1 MRQDGEAVRAGGK
14 ESNLALLR
22 EYAGYLQVERGL
34 RPATLEAYGRDLLQF
49 AEHLERH
56 GGGTLVTA
64 REEAV
69 RSFFGEMRSNG
80 VDARSL
86 ARKLSALRGM
96 YRWMLLDKRVRHDP
110 TANVQEPSVWR
121 VLPKSLGERE
131 MTDVLERAALRAG
144 AAAAGAAELRDH
156 AILEL
161 LYAGGLRVGEICALR
176 VEDVKLDA
184 GRAQVRGKGDKD
196 RVVPLGR
203 PACEALE
210 LWLGRGRPA
219 MQRGT
224 AGGVG
229 KVVGIERRLF
239 LGRRG
244 GAMTRGAVWAMV
256 RAAAGAHG
264 LKASPHTLRH
274 SCATHMVEH
283 GADLRSVQVLLGHAD
298 IATTEIY
305 THTALGRLK
314 AVHRAHHPRARGKGS
329 RPGGG
334 RPLGSERRAG
344 SEGQQGSDSQPRGD
358 SQQGG
363 AA

>member
-1 MRQDGEAVRAGGK
+1 MRREGEAFGTGAG
-14 ESNLALLR
+14 ESDLALLR

-56 GGGTLVTA
+56 RGGTLLTA

-69 RSFFGEMRSNG
+69 RAFFGEMRANG
-80 VDARSL
+80 VDSRTL
-86 ARKLSALRGM
+86 ARKLSALRGL

-110 TANVQEPSVWR
+110 TATVQQPSLWK

-131 MTDVLERAALRAG
+131 MTDVLEG
-144 AAAAGAAELRDH
+144 AAAGARAPDASAAALRDY

-203 PACEALE
+203 SACVALE
-210 LWLGRGRPA
+210 QWLKRGRPTL
-219 MQRGT
+219 QRSGRDI
-224 AGGVG
+224 ARGNGKGVG
-229 KVVGIERRLF
+229 AKVVGIERRLF

-244 GAMTRGAVWAMV
+244 GPVTRGWVWGMV
-256 RAAAGAHG
+256 RAAAAAQGA
-264 LKASPHTLRH
+264 KASPHTLRH

-329 RPGGG
+329 RPSGEGEQG
-334 RPLGSERRAG
+334 RDSER
-344 SEGQQGSDSQPRGD
+344 
-358 SQQGG
+358 GG

>member
-1 MRQDGEAVRAGGK
+1 MYAADNGGMAQAGEAGRGAAGASDLG
-14 ESNLALLR
+14 LLR

-49 AEHLERH
+49 AEHLERR
-56 GGGTLVTA
+56 GAGTLLTA

-69 RSFFGEMRSNG
+69 RSFFGEMRANG
-80 VDARSL
+80 VDSRSL

-96 YRWMLLDKRVRHDP
+96 YRWMLLDKRVGHDP
-110 TANVQEPSVWR
+110 TANVQQPASWK

-131 MTDVLERAALRAG
+131 VTDVLERAAAG
-144 AAAAGAAELRDH
+144 ARAADARAAALRDH

-176 VEDVKLDA
+176 VEDVKLEA

-203 PACEALE
+203 SACEAME
-210 LWLGRGRPA
+210 LWLERGRPA
-219 MQRGT
+219 MQRT
-224 AGGVG
+224 AGAG

-244 GAMTRGAVWAMV
+244 GPVTRGWVWGMV
-256 RAAAGAHG
+256 RAAAGAQG

-283 GADLRSVQVLLGHAD
+283 GADLRSVQTLLGHAD
-298 IATTEIY
+298 IATTEVY

-314 AVHRAHHPRARGKGS
+314 AVHRAHHPRARS
-329 RPGGG
+329 RSG
-334 RPLGSERRAG
+334 RA
-344 SEGQQGSDSQPRGD
+344 
-358 SQQGG
+358 GG